1 MKFLLLSLAPLVFDS
16 CAKDIEET
24 AIYTEPTPDL
34 SPLQM
39 EVPAEPDVPVKPANR
54 IANTQPNG
62 LRLPDMLTLP
72 QDDQLRAA
80 AAAPKDGKATVII
93 RPPQE

>member
-1 MKFLLLSLAPLVFDS
+1 MKFLLLSLAPLVFAS

-24 AIYTEPTPDL
+24 AIYTEPTPDV

-39 EVPAEPDVPVKPANR
+39 EAPAEPDVPVKPANR
-54 IANTQPNG
+54 IANKQPDA

-72 QDDQLRAA
+72 QEDQLRSAA
-80 AAAPKDGKATVII
+80 VAPKDGKATVIV